1 MAKVSVLRR
10 VNTSV
15 SRLVFL
21 HDWVQEMRRHTRQ
34 CLLQLPPKVALTD
47 PDADITDV
55 MPDVE
60 IATLWIDCLDKT
72 HFST

>member
-1 MAKVSVLRR
+1 MSRR

-21 HDWVQEMRRHTRQ
+21 HGWVQEVHGHTRQ
-34 CLLQLPPKVALTD
+34 CSLQLPPKAALTD

>member
-1 MAKVSVLRR
+1 MAKASVSRR

-15 SRLVFL
+15 SHLVFL
-21 HDWVQEMRRHTRQ
+21 HGWVQEMRRHARQ
-34 CLLQLPPKVALTD
+34 FSLQLPPKAALTD

-72 HFST
+72 HFPT

>member
-1 MAKVSVLRR
+1 MAKASVLRR

-21 HDWVQEMRRHTRQ
+21 HGWVQEMRRHTRH
-34 CLLQLPPKVALTD
+34 CLLQLPPKAALTD

-60 IATLWIDCLDKT
+60 VATLWIDCLDKT